1 MAGTITLSN
10 DPGIGLALNSSAFDY
25 LADLIW
31 DQFDPDLSRIRDEI
45 YLPRVQ
51 CQMFIAL
58 PQQDVNG
65 FRAFVEAVIK
75 AKKADHHV
83 DDQGVL
89 RTYYELWDKLI
100 DKLKQDP
107 RYSLIEPVS

>member
-1 MAGTITLSN
+1 MAGTIIISN
-10 DPGIGLALNSSAFDY
+10 DPRIGLALNSSAFDY

-31 DQFDPDLSRIRDEI
+31 DQFDPASSRIRDEI

-51 CQMFIAL
+51 CQMFITL
-58 PQQDVNG
+58 LQQDLDG

-75 AKKADHHV
+75 AKKVDHHV